1 MEYRKAVCAIIF
13 LENCLLTTHRKDD
26 VNDLGLP
33 GGKVEADESSI
44 DAIKREVLEE
54 TGYTATY
61 EYLCSKVDGDFM
73 VDVYLGK
80 DPIDTQVEN
89 EGLGVWSKPDN
100 VFIGCFGT
108 FNKEVFTYHA
118 DTIKNHFADEQ

>member
-80 DPIDTQVEN
+80 DPIDTGIANEN
-89 EGLGVWSKPDN
+89 LAIWSSPAN

-108 FNKEVFTYHA
+108 FNKEVFYTYT
-118 DTIKNHFADEQ
+118 DTIKNYFSI